1 MRIFDPD
8 ISVLVISIGDRIVYS
23 VGLATH
29 SATLTTAGLDALLAA
44 DIGSGLIRDDQK
56 GLFLATN
63 FDAC

>member
-1 MRIFDPD
+1 MRVFDSD
-8 ISVLVISIGDRIVYS
+8 ISVLVISIEDCIVYS

-29 SATLTTAGLDALLAA
+29 STSLPTAGLEALLAA

-56 GLFLATN
+56 GLFFATH